1 MNIQAVTLDDMITEA
16 VDRKISKAFD
26 RLFEESRE
34 HFVNHAR
41 DELSHE
47 FFHESDIDRKM
58 ADAIEKVF
66 DTMRFTIKPDQ

>member
-1 MNIQAVTLDDMITEA
+1 MNIQPIKLDDMIAEA

-26 RLFEESRE
+26 RLFEESKDD
-34 HFVNHAR
+34 FVNHAR

-58 ADAIEKVF
+58 ADAIENVF
-66 DTMRFTIKPDQ
+66 NTMRFTVKPDQ